1 MKFSNAQ
8 LQIQQVQLQNIFQT
22 IISKK
27 EAKKLSQK
35 LMETLGFHELFN
47 LDNMQLQKLFINE
60 EITKGEKG
68 EKLYKHFVLVKETLE
83 VFLDIPYRIYETN
96 LSNHEETISYLRKE
110 IGFKQRE
117 TFGVLLLDGKNNLL
131 GCEILFQGARDVTQ
145 IYVKELMEIIFQK
158 AARKFIMFHNHP
170 SGDPKPSEDDIRM
183 TNRVKELSSD
193 IGLEYIDHLIIT
205 SKYAYSIKHMEII

>member
-27 EAKKLSQK
+27 EAKKLAQK
-35 LMETLGFHELFN
+35 LMQTLGFHELFN

-60 EITKGEKG
+60 ERKKG
-68 EKLYKHFVLVKETLE
+68 EKLYKHFVLIKETLE
-83 VFLDIPYRIYETN
+83 VFLDIPHRIYEIN
-96 LSNHEETISYLRKE
+96 LSNHEETIAYLRKQ
-110 IGFKQRE
+110 ISFKQRE
-117 TFGVLLLDGKNNLL
+117 IFGVLLLDGKNNLL